1 MAAAAAAAV
10 VSVGSVS
17 AAVTHIAPRSD
28 LPAPL
33 TMYSTVLGPMCP
45 GGQGHIVI
53 ILDTCV
59 VVVVVLETT
68 RPLDIPTYVV
78 DSRWVVCVLRAPLPL
93 GGGAYIY
100 LPIPKP
106 VS

>member
-1 MAAAAAAAV
+1 MAEASLRSYSA
-10 VSVGSVS
+10 GSYKS
-17 AAVTHIAPRSD
+17 IFT
-28 LPAPL
+28 
-33 TMYSTVLGPMCP
+33 
-45 GGQGHIVI
+45 
-53 ILDTCV
+53 
-59 VVVVVLETT
+59 VVVVLETT